1 LYFATKSIFREI
13 GSTNLMDLV
22 DRQVAGSAG
31 VPRGFKHLAMAPGL
45 PNLGQE
51 VPMKTTT
58 WNLIVMAPHS
68 PRLEKIRVSVQAGLI
83 LVAAFVLAFL
93 TTVFLL
99 LMFPQ
104 ARVNESDRARLAAEN
119 QAMQTENKNIA
130 IRIGKLDAQV
140 SKVEAHSQRVVSLAQ
155 TD

>member
-1 LYFATKSIFREI
+1 
-13 GSTNLMDLV
+13 
-22 DRQVAGSAG
+22 
-31 VPRGFKHLAMAPGL
+31 
-45 PNLGQE
+45 
-51 VPMKTTT
+51 MKTTA

-68 PRLEKIRVSVQAGLI
+68 PRLENFRVSVQAGLI
-83 LVAAFVLAFL
+83 LLAAFVLAFL

-104 ARVNESDRARLAAEN
+104 ARVNESDRVRLAAEN
-119 QAMQTENKNIA
+119 QVLRTENKNIS

-140 SKVEAHSQRVVSLAQ
+140 SRVEAHSQRVVALTQ